1 MICKGCQGNLAYG
14 NFPTPHARRE
24 VRGGRDAADFLGRQ
38 IGGGECGKFS
48 FLFFYILF
56 MGLDIESIRRGQGFE
71 KERRGRGGEGEGG
84 RVCLCMCV
92 VCRVYRTLYD

>member
-1 MICKGCQGNLAYG
+1 MTTLGLRTDFKLFLGFIRPPPPLYKHIMICKGWQGNLAYG

-56 MGLDIESIRRGQGFE
+56 MGLDIESIRRG
-71 KERRGRGGEGEGG
+71 
-84 RVCLCMCV
+84 
-92 VCRVYRTLYD
+92 